1 MNPEELL
8 VLHMALILL
17 GLTALAC
24 VFDVYKKTRK
34 RGK

>member
-1 MNPEELL
+1 MRPEELL

-24 VFDVYKKTRK
+24 VFDAYKMRK
-34 RGK
+34 RGKQ